1 MSGKFAKVDEW
12 YTQTAKEFRQD
23 VRRNIS
29 VYWANSWIAKVIK
42 NREGR
47 GVLIVG
53 LISLLGVLIKGES
66 QTPVWETVFDNLDS
80 IALASAGIIFLLEIK
95 DRQNRDHYEA
105 WQVINSA
112 QGQTG
117 SGGRIQALRDLNR
130 DGVSLEGIAAPRAYL
145 LEINLRGAKLARANL
160 RYARLDYANLQETNL
175 KNAHLEGA
183 QLNFA
188 HLEGAKLEY
197 AHLEEAKLNS
207 AHLEGADLRDAH
219 LEGAQLNS
227 AHLEGADLRGA
238 HLEEAKLNSAHLEGA
253 ILENTHLERAQLN
266 FAHLEGASL
275 EGAELENACLFGA
288 IFDVDTHLLNAN
300 FRKADLENAQGLTP
314 HHRSDISL
322 CETIMPDGK
331 KSCRDCGIFED
342 HPEPQEEE

>member
-160 RYARLDYANLQETNL
+160 RYARLDYANLQETSL

-197 AHLEEAKLNS
+197 
-207 AHLEGADLRDAH
+207 
-219 LEGAQLNS
+219 
-227 AHLEGADLRGA
+227 A